1 MRFPCAPSTVPL
13 PGLSWLRVWFVTDV
27 AWQSPY
33 EARVLQ
39 SKDHVFF
46 IPASLVT
53 CLEPVL
59 TGALDTF

>member
-1 MRFPCAPSTVPL
+1 M
-13 PGLSWLRVWFVTDV
+13 WFVTDV

-59 TGALDTF
+59 TGALDTFEIIVFSTQFELA